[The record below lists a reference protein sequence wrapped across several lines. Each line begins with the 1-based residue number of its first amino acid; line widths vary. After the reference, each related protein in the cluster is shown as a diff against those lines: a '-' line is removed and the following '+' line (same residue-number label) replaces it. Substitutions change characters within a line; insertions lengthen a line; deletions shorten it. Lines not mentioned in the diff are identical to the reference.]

1 MHTKPSR
8 KPYTPLPRGFC
19 YIRPMKHCLLLL
31 CLLAL
36 PALAYAQRIPNL
48 RLKHELDSLYYV
60 DQVYREAMFGE
71 KKQHLVDSISA
82 ARHFTAAE
90 APQRLIGLMLQTDTA
105 DIRQVRAII
114 RRYGYPGKTLV
125 GTPTNEAAFYVI
137 QHSNSI
143 PQYLPLIKQAAD
155 KGELP
160 FRLYAMMLDRYLM
173 DLSKPQVYGTQGR
186 GYNGQAPFIW
196 PIEDPTHVNER
207 RKKAGFELSVEDNAK
222 RLNIPYQMLT
232 MEDVRKMPNYQPP
245 AH

>member
-1 MHTKPSR
+1 
-8 KPYTPLPRGFC
+8 
-19 YIRPMKHCLLLL
+19 MKHYLLLICLLV
-31 CLLAL
+31 L
-36 PALAYAQRIPNL
+36 PALTYAQRVANP

-82 ARHFTAAE
+82 ARHFSAAE
-90 APQRLIGLMLQTDTA
+90 APQRLIGLMLQTDTT
-105 DIRQVRAII
+105 DMRRVRAII

-125 GTPTNEAAFYVI
+125 GTPSNEAAFYVI

-160 FRLYAMMLDRYLM
+160 FRLYAMMLDRHLM
-173 DLSKPQVYGTQGR
+173 GLGKPQVYGTQGR
-186 GYNGQAPFIW
+186 GYNGQASFIW

-222 RLNIPYQMLT
+222 RLNIPYQVLT
-232 MEDVRKMPNYQPP
+232 MEQVRKMPVYQPP
-245 AH
+245 TQ